1 MTDHP
6 ESPQEPDQQQP
17 TAPQYDV
24 HRVVERDPRY
34 VDQIH
39 DLIRRMV
46 EEGAALG
53 WVEPPDRSEVGEL
66 LADLVQGAD
75 FDDACLVVAEQVF
88 SEDRVSEDRV
98 SEDGAPEVVGFA
110 YWTRRDSATEQP
122 HADIP
127 RVAVSARVRG
137 AGLGRRLVEGL
148 IDYARKVGVEILTL
162 DCRGNNHAAMHVYE
176 RLGFEEYG
184 RIPDFV
190 AIDNE
195 RWDNVYF
202 SLDLRGPEEHEDLV
216 RHGDAPRGAGAS
228 RVD

>member
-1 MTDHP
+1 MTYHP
-6 ESPQEPDQQQP
+6 EPEK
-17 TAPQYDV
+17 AQYDV
-24 HRVVERDPRY
+24 HRVTDPEPRY
-34 VDQIH
+34 LDQIH
-39 DLIRRMV
+39 ELV
-46 EEGAALG
+46 AELVGEGAALG
-53 WVEPPDRSEVGEL
+53 WVDPPTRSEVGEL
-66 LADLVQGAD
+66 LADLIQGAD
-75 FDDACLVVAEQVF
+75 FDDACLVVAERSLGDDSDPQ
-88 SEDRVSEDRV
+88 
-98 SEDGAPEVVGFA
+98 VVGFA
-110 YWTRRDSATEQP
+110 YWIRRDGATEQP

-127 RVAVSARVRG
+127 RVAVSSHARG
-137 AGLGRRLVEGL
+137 GGLGRRLVDGL

-202 SLDLRGPEEHEDLV
+202 ALDLRGPEEHEDLV

-228 RVD
+228 EVH